1 MDLFTTQETNLLPY
15 NGIVNYYGRILTLE
29 ESKFYYENL
38 LNEIPWENDEAFLF
52 GKRIITKRKVAWYG
66 NKEYAYTYSGATKY
80 GKVWTKELLSLKK
93 VIEKKLKAEFNS
105 CLLNLYHTGSEGMGW
120 HSDDEK
126 ALGKETEI
134 ASVSLGAERFFTF
147 KHKKSKESVKILL
160 ENGSL
165 LVMKGATQSY
175 WLHRLPPTV
184 KVKSPRINL
193 TFRTIIEE

>member
-15 NGIVNYYGRILTLE
+15 NGTVNYYGRILTVE

-66 NKEYAYTYSGATKY
+66 NKEYAYTYSGATKFS
-80 GKVWTKELLSLKK
+80 KVWTKELLSLKK
-93 VIEKKLKAEFNS
+93 IIEKKLKVEFNS

-147 KHKKSKESVKILL
+147 KHTKSKESVKILL